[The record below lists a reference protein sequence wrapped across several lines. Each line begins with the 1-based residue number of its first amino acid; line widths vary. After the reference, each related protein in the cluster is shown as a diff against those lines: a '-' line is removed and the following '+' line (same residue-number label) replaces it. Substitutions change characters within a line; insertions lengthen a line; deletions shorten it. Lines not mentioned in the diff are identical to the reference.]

1 MKRIVLGYGA
11 SPAAERAFQRVVELA
26 RALDASVIVA
36 PFGSEDDEWAQRRS
50 AGEPAREET
59 AVARLNGLGIPARV
73 AAGPTYTGET
83 LRELAESTAADML
96 VVGINGTRDGTVWG
110 GAACDVLLVH

>member
-11 SPAAERAFQRVVELA
+11 APAAERAFTRVVELA

-36 PFGSEDDEWAQRRS
+36 PFGPADASTARV
-50 AGEPAREET
+50 AGEPAPEET
-59 AVARLNGLGIPARV
+59 AVERLNELGTPARLAPGPRYARE
-73 AAGPTYTGET
+73 A

-96 VVGINGTRDGTVWG
+96 VVGVNGTRDETDIWG
-110 GAACDVLLVH
+110 DAACDVLLVH